1 MYKYGRT
8 FLNVENMKSSIM
20 EDSATG
26 AILAAI
32 SFILIFSAVPIP
44 AATAAGQT
52 YFSFTLIAPTSNP
65 VRRQWA
71 SIIASSF
78 ESANI
83 GVNLVFT
90 SFSTL
95 INRAFIGP
103 PWPNY
108 NDGGFD
114 ALFIG
119 FGGGTPLPDFG
130 TNNVLNYRTDDFAP
144 NGNNYMAFSNSTYDN
159 LANQYAASF
168 SVSQR
173 TTLALKMNAII
184 AQQRPTLVIEYP
196 ALVTGFA
203 SNIYPW
209 NQQKTY
215 TESVTGQDIQHFK
228 VLGSNG
234 QPNMNAVL
242 NIAETGDINSVN
254 PLPTS
259 TSNSIYDR
267 YLYGMVS
274 AGLEELNPTDTAYI
288 MGAATSITSS
298 ADHLTWTVSFTPHT
312 FWDGVTVTSDDYL
325 FSMMAQLTASTGAV
339 GLGTYQTLLGLNT
352 KFTLLNGTTRYTVN
366 GTFDHTAPANFVAT
380 STYTSTSANT
390 FTFTMP
396 AAYAFTDPTL
406 TGIGALPMHIMEKVP
421 FSSWATAYFSTIQ
434 NKPTTVTWSTTRYG
448 GNGSYAY
455 AYGPV
460 GDGPYMY
467 RGYDSTAG
475 VGTLVRFAN
484 YWNATGLQKLGEFG
498 IQTIHVD
505 YIAGKDSAIAAFKN
519 GQVNMMDGQYTFNN
533 DDISE
538 IATIGGYSTVSVDP
552 SSGFQEMGFNLQ
564 NPYFGTGTGTPLGTA
579 TPAKAAFAAMMV
591 REAMSYLVPRT
602 QIIQN
607 LLQGLAAPGIT
618 QVSPSFA
625 WAYPPSVQ
633 ADPYNPTQA
642 LSFLAAAGYKTGV
655 APPQTGGTITIP
667 TPPTVSG
674 VTIPS
679 FLLGNTFTLA
689 GTFSTNPTL
698 SYTSGGFAVLLE
710 QSTNNKNWT
719 DVAVAGTT
727 PGSGAYTI
735 SYTPT
740 VTGQVYYR
748 TLFTGIP
755 FNTIEVGAFTDPTII
770 HQQLFSDFGGIA
782 SSVGTALNATD
793 PQYGPTSSLTV
804 GSFGSVIS
812 SLVTNIDAALANST
826 TTTGKSLVAIQ
837 AAQTAD
843 EATIA
848 TLQGSLNT
856 LQTTVNNLNS
866 TVNTLTD
873 VAYAALAVAIILGL
887 IAIVLSMRRPKVS

>member
-1 MYKYGRT
+1 
-8 FLNVENMKSSIM
+8 M

-83 GVNLVFT
+83 GVNLIFT

-95 INRAFIGP
+95 INRAFGTAP
-103 PWPNY
+103 GPNY

-144 NGNNYMAFSNSTYDN
+144 NGNNYMGFSNSTYDN

-168 SVSQR
+168 SVAQR
-173 TTLALKMNAII
+173 TTLAQKMNAII

-228 VLGSNG
+228 VLGTNG
-234 QPNMNAVL
+234 QPVNNAVL

-274 AGLEELNPTDTAYI
+274 AGLEELNPTNTQYI
-288 MGAATSITSS
+288 MGVATSITSS
-298 ADHLTWTVSFTPHT
+298 ADHLTWTVSFAPHT
-312 FWDGVTVTSDDYL
+312 FWDGVAVTSDDYL

-352 KFTLLNGTTRYTVN
+352 KFTLLNGTTRYIVN
-366 GTFDHTAPANFVAT
+366 GTFDHTAPAKFIAN
-380 STYTSTSANT
+380 STYTSTSATT

-406 TGIGALPMHIMEKVP
+406 TGIGALPMHLMQQIP
-421 FSSWATAYFSTIQ
+421 FSQWATAYFSTIQ
-434 NKPTTVTWSTTRYG
+434 NKPITVTWNKAVFG
-448 GNGSYAY
+448 GNGSYAW

-484 YWNATGLQKLGEFG
+484 YWNATGLQKIGEFG

-505 YIAGKDSAIAAFKN
+505 YIAGKDAAIAAFKN

-533 DDISE
+533 ADISE
-538 IATIGGYSTVSVDP
+538 ISSIGGYSTVSVDP
-552 SSGFQEMGFNLQ
+552 SSGFQEMGLNLH
-564 NPYFGTGTGTPLGTA
+564 NPYFGTGTGTPLGTS
-579 TPAKAAFAAMMV
+579 TPSKAAFAALMV

-602 QIIQN
+602 QIIAN

-618 QVSPSFA
+618 QISPSFS
-625 WAYPPSVQ
+625 WAYPSSIQ
-633 ADPYNPTQA
+633 ADPYNPTLA
-642 LSFLAAAGYKTGV
+642 LSFLAAAGYNTGV
-655 APPQTGGTITIP
+655 APPTTGGTITIP
-667 TPPTVSG
+667 APPTVSG
-674 VTIPS
+674 ITLPS
-679 FLLGNTFTLA
+679 FLLGNSFTLA
-689 GTFSTNPTL
+689 GTFATSPTL
-698 SYTSGGFAVLLE
+698 SYSGNGFAVVLQ
-710 QSTNNKNWT
+710 QSTDNKAWT
-719 DVAVAGTT
+719 PVAFTSTT
-727 PGSGAYTI
+727 PGTGTYTLNFE
-735 SYTPT
+735 PT
-740 VTGQVYYR
+740 LTGTLYYR

-755 FNTIEVGAFTDPTII
+755 MTAVEAGSFSNATYIQD
-770 HQQLFSDFGGIA
+770 QLFSNFGGLA
-782 SSVGTALNATD
+782 ASVGTALNSTD

-804 GSFGSVIS
+804 GSFGGVIA
-812 SLVTNIDAALANST
+812 SLVSNIDAALANST
-826 TTTGKSLVAIQ
+826 AATGKVL
-837 AAQTAD
+837 
-843 EATIA
+843 ATIQTGQNA
-848 TLQGSLNT
+848 NTANITALQGS
-856 LQTTVNNLNS
+856 VNSLSSSVNS
-866 TVNTLTD
+866 LTSKVNTLTD
-873 VAYAALAVAIILGL
+873 VAYAALAVAIVLGL
-887 IAIVLSMRRPKVS
+887 VAIVLSMRKPKP

>member
-1 MYKYGRT
+1 
-8 FLNVENMKSSIM
+8 MKSSVM

-71 SIIASSF
+71 SIIAASF
-78 ESANI
+78 NSANI
-83 GVNLVFT
+83 GANLVFT
-90 SFSTL
+90 DFGTL
-95 INRAFIGP
+95 INRAFGTAP
-103 PWPNY
+103 GPNY

-144 NGNNYMAFSNSTYDN
+144 NGNNYMGFSNSTYDN

-173 TTLALKMNAII
+173 TQLAIQMNEIA

-196 ALVTGFA
+196 ALVTAFA

-215 TESVTGQDIQHFK
+215 TESVTGTDIQHFK

-234 QPNMNAVL
+234 QPSTNAVL

-259 TSNSIYDR
+259 SSNSIYDR

-274 AGLEELNPTDTAYI
+274 AGLEELNPTNTAYI
-288 MGAATSITSS
+288 MGAATSITSTT
-298 ADHLTWTVSFTPHT
+298 DHLTWTVSFTPHT
-312 FWDGVTVTSDDYL
+312 FWDGVAVTSDDYL

-366 GTFDHTAPANFVAT
+366 GTFDHTAPAGFTAT

-421 FSSWATAYFSTIQ
+421 FSQWATAYFSTLQ
-434 NKPTTVTWSTTRYG
+434 NKPTTVTWSAARYG
-448 GNGSYAY
+448 GNGSYAW

-484 YWNATGLQKLGEFG
+484 YWNASGLQKIGEFG

-533 DDISE
+533 DDITA
-538 IATIGGYSTVSVDP
+538 IAGIGGYSTVSVDP
-552 SSGFQEMGFNLQ
+552 SAGFQEMGFNLH
-564 NPYFGTGTGTPLGTA
+564 NPYFGTGTGTPLGQSN
-579 TPAKAAFAAMMV
+579 PAKAAFAAQNV
-591 REAMSYLVPRT
+591 REAMSYLVPRSA
-602 QIIQN
+602 IIQN

-618 QVSPSFA
+618 QVSPSFS
-625 WAYPPSVQ
+625 WAYPSSLQ
-633 ADPYNPTQA
+633 ADSYNPTLA

-655 APPQTGGTITIP
+655 APPTTGGTISIP
-667 TPPTVSG
+667 APPTVSG
-674 VTIPS
+674 ITIPS
-679 FLLGNTFTLA
+679 FLLGNTFTLT
-689 GTFSTNPTL
+689 GTFSTDPAL
-698 SYTSGGFAVLLE
+698 SYTSGGFAVILQ
-710 QSTNNKNWT
+710 QSLNNKNWT
-719 DVAVAGTT
+719 DVAFTDT
-727 PGSGAYTI
+727 NIGSGAYTI
-735 SYTPT
+735 GYTPS
-740 VTGQVYYR
+740 VTGTIYYR

-755 FNTIEVGAFTDPTII
+755 WKTIELSSFTNATLIQ
-770 HQQLFSDFGGIA
+770 QQLWGTTFGGLA
-782 SSVGTALNATD
+782 SAKGTASNTTN
-793 PQYGPTSSLTV
+793 PQYGPVSSLTI
-804 GSFGSVIS
+804 GSFGSVVA

-826 TTTGKSLVAIQ
+826 TTTGKTLANIQ

-843 EATIA
+843 EANIA
-848 TLQGSLNT
+848 TLTSSVSGLT
-856 LQTTVNNLNS
+856 TTVNNLNN

-873 VAYAALAVAIILGL
+873 VAYLALAVAIILGL
-887 IAIVLSMRRPKVS
+887 IAIVLSMRKPKVS